1 MSRKSNQEG
10 SMLIIVIF
18 IIVVLGFLA
27 ASLSRTSWSDN
38 DSNTRTVL
46 GTQAWLLSHSVNE
59 YVMTQFYPD
68 PDPLSSSAVS
78 TVCTDPM
85 PGPVITVAN
94 AIVAESP
101 MNCSLNQLQ
110 CSSRGE
116 LDGLVFYVLESS
128 VVCGSGISQVQR
140 NQEVWVRE

>member
-10 SMLIIVIF
+10 GMLIIVIF

-27 ASLSRTSWSDN
+27 TSLSRTSWSDN

-59 YVMTQFYPD
+59 YVMTQFYPN
-68 PDPLSSSAVS
+68 PDPLASSAVS
-78 TVCTDPM
+78 TVCVSPM
-85 PGPVITVAN
+85 SPGVVLEANSLVAR
-94 AIVAESP
+94 SP
-101 MNCSLNQLQ
+101 MNCSLDSLA
-110 CSSRGE
+110 CSNRGE

-128 VVCGSGISQVQR
+128 VICGSGISTVQR
-140 NQEVWVRE
+140 NQEVWVKE

>member
-18 IIVVLGFLA
+18 IIAILGFLA
-27 ASLSRTSWSDN
+27 TSLSRTSWSDN

-59 YVMTQFYPD
+59 YVMTQFYPSL
-68 PDPLSSSAVS
+68 DPLASSAVS
-78 TVCTDPM
+78 AACTNLEPL
-85 PGPVITVAN
+85 GVVSEAKSLISRV
-94 AIVAESP
+94 P
-101 MNCSLNQLQ
+101 MNCSLSRLE

-116 LDGLVFYVLESS
+116 LGGLVFYVLESS
-128 VVCGSGISQVQR
+128 VICGSGISQVQR

>member
-78 TVCTDPM
+78 TVCIDPM
-85 PGPVITVAN
+85 PGAVITVAN
-94 AIVAESP
+94 NIVAESA

-128 VVCGSGISQVQR
+128 VICGSGISQVQR

>member
-18 IIVVLGFLA
+18 IIVILGFLA
-27 ASLSRTSWSDN
+27 TSLSRTSWSDN

-59 YVMTQFYPD
+59 YVMTQFYPSL
-68 PDPLSSSAVS
+68 DPLASSAVS
-78 TVCTDPM
+78 AACTNLEPL
-85 PGPVITVAN
+85 GVVSEAKSLISRV
-94 AIVAESP
+94 P
-101 MNCSLNQLQ
+101 MNCSLNSLK
-110 CSSRGE
+110 CSNRGE
-116 LDGLVFYVLESS
+116 LGGFVFYVLESS
-128 VVCGSGISQVQR
+128 VICGSGISQVQR

>member
-1 MSRKSNQEG
+1 MSRKSTQKG
-10 SMLIIVIF
+10 SALVIVIF
-18 IIVVLGFLA
+18 VIVVLGFLA
-27 ASLSRTSWSDN
+27 TSLSRTSWSDN
-38 DSNTRTVL
+38 DSNTRVVL

-68 PDPLSSSAVS
+68 PDPQASSAVAS
-78 TVCTDPM
+78 VCTDPM

-94 AIVAESP
+94 AIVVESP
-101 MNCSLNQLQ
+101 MNCSLHQLQ

-140 NQEVWVRE
+140 NQEVWVKE